1 MPFTR
6 HPLLEHTPL
15 REREEADEDVR
26 FDTRAGLVVDGAQ
39 FQIAFGGAERG
50 FGLGEPSAEGGAR

>member
-1 MPFTR
+1 MR
-6 HPLLEHTPL
+6 EHTPL